1 MKTLTDIGLVA
12 LGLVVGVVVGQLLQ
26 YYKRNRDKILKN
38 KHLTKM

>member
-26 YYKRNRDKILKN
+26 YNQINIQNIIKKIFGK
-38 KHLTKM
+38 